1 MSISNISRAFR
12 ETFIAAAVA
21 AVIAVAISPTDP
33 ALGELPFHPAWIVAL
48 VLVARYGAGG
58 LYAVPGVVLGLQTA
72 MWISG
77 STNASAL
84 ARLTQPSELLVLLAI
99 ALIAAVGAL
108 HQRRAASLQERLD
121 DAQNRAT
128 TAEGAVEELCETALV
143 LRERYDR
150 SQTSYTFLAD
160 LARRVDDPDPA
171 GAGDAALALAMA
183 RTGARGGFVQLF
195 DKGRLRTLCA
205 RGMWSAERPEPP
217 AVFRDRVVSAAIE
230 QKRPVAAH
238 EVANVTVDDS
248 DLAAPLLDTRG
259 TVVGVVAVRGVAY
272 PALGEMA
279 REDLA
284 AVARW
289 AGRAFERL
297 VRGPS
302 APTGVQGDVRAT
314 V

>member
-1 MSISNISRAFR
+1 R

-121 DAQNRAT
+121 DA
-128 TAEGAVEELCETALV
+128 
-143 LRERYDR
+143 
-150 SQTSYTFLAD
+150 
-160 LARRVDDPDPA
+160 
-171 GAGDAALALAMA
+171 
-183 RTGARGGFVQLF
+183 
-195 DKGRLRTLCA
+195 
-205 RGMWSAERPEPP
+205 
-217 AVFRDRVVSAAIE
+217 
-230 QKRPVAAH
+230 
-238 EVANVTVDDS
+238 
-248 DLAAPLLDTRG
+248 
-259 TVVGVVAVRGVAY
+259 
-272 PALGEMA
+272 
-279 REDLA
+279 
-284 AVARW
+284 
-289 AGRAFERL
+289 
-297 VRGPS
+297 
-302 APTGVQGDVRAT
+302 
-314 V
+314 

>member
-1 MSISNISRAFR
+1 MSISSISRAFR

-33 ALGELPFHPAWIVAL
+33 ALAAVPFHPAWIVAL

-72 MWISG
+72 VWISG
-77 STNASAL
+77 NANESAI
-84 ARLTQPSELLVLLAI
+84 ARLTRPSELLVLLAI
-99 ALIAAVGAL
+99 ALIAAIGAL
-108 HQRRAASLQERLD
+108 HQRRVASLQERLNEV
-121 DAQNRAT
+121 QERAT
-128 TAEGAVEELCETALV
+128 TAEDAVEDLCETALV
-143 LRERYDR
+143 LRDRYDR

-160 LARRVDDPDPA
+160 LARRLDDPDPA

-195 DKGRLRTLCA
+195 DKGRLRTLCS
-205 RGMWSAERPEPP
+205 RGMWSADRPEPP
-217 AVFRDRVVSAAIE
+217 AVFRDRVVSAAVE

-238 EVANVTVDDS
+238 EVAQVSIDDS
-248 DLAAPLLDTRG
+248 DLAAPLLDARG
-259 TVVGVVAVRGVAY
+259 TVVGVVAVRGIAS
-272 PALGEMA
+272 PALGELA

-289 AGRAFERL
+289 AGRAFERP
-297 VRGPS
+297 VRGTGAPS
-302 APTGVQGDVRAT
+302 KGGGDVRAT